1 MASCPCA
8 KICNV
13 ILEGGDFVGDFL
25 VREDGDFVGDF
36 LVREDGDFVGDFLGY
51 FGGDFLVREE
61 ERLRFLTKGGV
72 P

>member
-1 MASCPCA
+1 
-8 KICNV
+8 
-13 ILEGGDFVGDFL
+13 
-25 VREDGDFVGDF
+25 VRE
-36 LVREDGDFVGDFLGY
+36 EGDFVGDFLGY

>member
-1 MASCPCA
+1 
-8 KICNV
+8 V
-13 ILEGGDFVGDFL
+13 REDRDFVGDFL
-25 VREDGDFVGDF
+25 VREDRG
-36 LVREDGDFVGDFLGY
+36 FVGDFLGDFLGD